1 MTLHQILNV
10 YLRLCHNDGNNEP
23 EALYLTLSSRL
34 AVHSELASLEAAANE
49 GKGLSQ
55 VHPWSEF
62 EDGEDND
69 DSRVAEN
76 PVDGSV
82 GEEDHEGLSFHE
94 AEAPPREEVV
104 PSGAADP
111 WVDDS
116 VKKDAQA
123 VLAEVVQ
130 ESVSDERDTQADL
143 VNGSAETQQPDE
155 TGEADAPQYADAS
168 GHEHAGDYDEEQNE
182 EQYDSEAPKTESTS
196 TVVPASDQVGE
207 NKPSEDVSAGGAEDQ
222 LGEHGSDFQDAADRT
237 GSGEDLNVHDS
248 PEHNLYD
255 AEGEEYEVSHNEVA
269 GEEIL
274 ALEVGD
280 SVHPVDFAS
289 IHDENASNDPDV
301 AQAAQDSS
309 VDALHDIENQSN
321 GQSESTIEN
330 PSLEESVT
338 HDQAPE
344 PEDELLGINADIL
357 EGTAQDLED
366 DLEHIESTSL
376 QEEFEDGET
385 DAPAGDDFTADDDPA
400 DNGSGDY
407 DEESYNIL
415 EFSEHIELGE
425 ADPVHTD
432 SQPHENPSKRPREE
446 DEWDFEET
454 SALDIK
460 RRRPS

>member
-10 YLRLCHNDGNNEP
+10 YLQLCHNDGNNEP

-34 AVHSELASLEAAANE
+34 AVHSELANLEAAANE

-76 PVDGSV
+76 RVEESF
-82 GEEDHEGLSFHE
+82 GEKDHGGFSLHGTEV
-94 AEAPPREEVV
+94 PPQEEVV
-104 PSGAADP
+104 PSSAADP
-111 WVDDS
+111 GVDDS
-116 VKKDAQA
+116 VKEDAQA
-123 VLAEVVQ
+123 VLGEVVQ
-130 ESVSDERDTQADL
+130 ESVSDEHDTQADL

-155 TGEADAPQYADAS
+155 AGGTDVPQYADAS
-168 GHEHAGDYDEEQNE
+168 GHEHAHDYDE

-196 TVVPASDQVGE
+196 TVVPASDQVE
-207 NKPSEDVSAGGAEDQ
+207 ADEPSEDVSADGAEDH

-237 GSGEDLNVHDS
+237 GGGEDLNDHDS
-248 PEHNLYD
+248 PEQHDLYD
-255 AEGEEYEVSHNEVA
+255 FEGEEHEESHNEVA

-274 ALEVGD
+274 ASEVGD
-280 SVHPVDFAS
+280 GFHPVDFAS
-289 IHDENASNDPDV
+289 IHDEHVSNDPDV
-301 AQAAQDSS
+301 APVAQDAS
-309 VDALHDIENQSN
+309 VDTLHDIENQSN
-321 GQSESTIEN
+321 GQSVSTFEK
-330 PSLEESVT
+330 PSLEESVS

-344 PEDELLGINADIL
+344 PEDDLLGISEDLL
-357 EGTAQDLED
+357 EGSAQDLED
-366 DLEHIESTSL
+366 DLEHIESTNL
-376 QEEFEDGET
+376 EQEFEDGEN
-385 DAPAGDDFTADDDPA
+385 DALAGDDFTADDDPA

-415 EFSEHIELGE
+415 EISEHIELGE

-432 SQPHENPSKRPREE
+432 SQPYENPSKRSREEE

-454 SALDIK
+454 SALEIK